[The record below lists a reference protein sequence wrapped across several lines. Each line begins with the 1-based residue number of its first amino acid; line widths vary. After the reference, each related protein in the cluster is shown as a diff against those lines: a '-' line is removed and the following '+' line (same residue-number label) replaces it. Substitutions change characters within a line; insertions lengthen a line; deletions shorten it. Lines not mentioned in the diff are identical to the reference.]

1 MDLEVKTCFIR
12 LNLVIKHIFAFSNP
26 NFYIFF
32 IIIVYLGAPRWNE
45 RDNFSRYTS
54 SYSCALPMRYRTK
67 SNDTINAV

>member
-32 IIIVYLGAPRWNE
+32 IIIVYLGAPR
-45 RDNFSRYTS
+45 
-54 SYSCALPMRYRTK
+54 
-67 SNDTINAV
+67 